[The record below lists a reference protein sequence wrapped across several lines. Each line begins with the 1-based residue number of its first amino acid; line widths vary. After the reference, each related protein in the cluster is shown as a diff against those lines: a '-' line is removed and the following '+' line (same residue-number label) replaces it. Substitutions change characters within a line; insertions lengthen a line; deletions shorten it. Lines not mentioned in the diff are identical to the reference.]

1 MFVRRLGE
9 TATPGGGECQPC
21 PDFASYTLAFALQLK
36 KNHEKTSVRVTE
48 GRLDDPQNVV
58 PFTRTCVQVG
68 KSTDKLNGQ
77 N

>member
-1 MFVRRLGE
+1 MTGSVGNCMYAMFVRRLGE

-58 PFTRTCVQVG
+58 PFTSR
-68 KSTDKLNGQ
+68 KKHR
-77 N
+77 